1 MVSEYKKAGVDLN
14 KIKEIH
20 EYIAKEISS
29 TYRNVLLGAG
39 HYSGVINYNG
49 IKLALHTDG
58 VGTKTL
64 LALKSG
70 IFEPIGIDCV
80 AMNVND
86 LVSIGARPLA
96 LVDYLAMEKP
106 MDDVV
111 KGVMKGLVKGAIES
125 EAEIV
130 GGETAIMKDVING
143 FDLSCTALGVVDE
156 IKDGHNVKPGD
167 VILGLRSNGI
177 HSNGYSL
184 VRKLIDDGKI
194 SFEDWKEEI
203 MKPTKIYVKPI
214 LSVLPMIKA
223 AAHITGGSFSKLR
236 RITNYHIELKMPEP
250 QDIFK
255 EIEKAGVSHEEMYK
269 VFNMGIGMVV
279 FTSPEYKDDVIKN
292 IQKFVEVYEIGKVSE
307 GSGITIFTYKNAV
320 LYL

>member
-130 GGETAIMKDVING
+130 GGETAIMKDVI
-143 FDLSCTALGVVDE
+143 
-156 IKDGHNVKPGD
+156 
-167 VILGLRSNGI
+167 
-177 HSNGYSL
+177 
-184 VRKLIDDGKI
+184 
-194 SFEDWKEEI
+194 
-203 MKPTKIYVKPI
+203 
-214 LSVLPMIKA
+214 
-223 AAHITGGSFSKLR
+223 
-236 RITNYHIELKMPEP
+236 
-250 QDIFK
+250 
-255 EIEKAGVSHEEMYK
+255 
-269 VFNMGIGMVV
+269 
-279 FTSPEYKDDVIKN
+279 
-292 IQKFVEVYEIGKVSE
+292 
-307 GSGITIFTYKNAV
+307 
-320 LYL
+320 